1 LADFV
6 CKEIEFWQG
15 RVVIGLYLYALFEL
29 ILIEGENGVDGLWE
43 IGEDGGGAIAAGM
56 DITFE
61 GEDDLTGA
69 LRGKED
75 VFKLQAKLTQE
86 VDEVYGFWDV
96 EEGQDGVYVVFL
108 VEAGFYEAASGTF
121 GIG

>member
-43 IGEDGGGAIAAGM
+43 IGEDGGRAIAAGM
-56 DITFE
+56 DIAFE

-96 EEGQDGVYVVFL
+96 EEGQDGVQVVFQ
-108 VEAGFYEAASGTF
+108 VEAGYSEAASGTF